1 MLENIFYVV
10 AIIGF
15 FLIVVDSTI
24 DFIKGFR
31 KKEEPEAWKKEIDK
45 LEDRIMGKFEIV
57 DLSIENLSTRTQEL
71 DEMIRWYAGELKE
84 EELKDWTYIQP
95 DGSVKISSL
104 KEEIRHEPENNNLPS
119 LWDTLKETIKNM
131 PKDTIFLTDD
141 GGVTGIDWAAD
152 EERDDKKDNE
162 ESQSE

>member
-10 AIIGF
+10 VIIGF
-15 FLIVVDSTI
+15 FLIVVDSVI

-31 KKEEPEAWKKEIDK
+31 KKEEPEAWKKEVNSLHGYVDN
-45 LEDRIMGKFEIV
+45 LEDRIMNKFEIT
-57 DLSIENLSTRTQEL
+57 DTSICNLGTRTQEL
-71 DEMIRWYAGELKE
+71 DEMIRWYSGELKE

-104 KEEIRHEPENNNLPS
+104 KGEIKHELETEEN
-119 LWDTLKETIKNM
+119 IKN
-131 PKDTIFLTDD
+131 L
-141 GGVTGIDWAAD
+141 
-152 EERDDKKDNE
+152 E

>member
-1 MLENIFYVV
+1 MVENIFYVV

-15 FLIVVDSTI
+15 FLIVVDSVI
-24 DFIKGFR
+24 DFIKEFR
-31 KKEEPEAWKKEIDK
+31 KKEESLDWKKID
-45 LEDRIMGKFEIV
+45 EFENRIMGKFEIV
-57 DLSIENLSTRTQEL
+57 DISIENLGTRTQEL

-104 KEEIRHEPENNNLPS
+104 KEEIRHEPENNDQPS
-119 LWDTLKETIKNM
+119 LWDTL
-131 PKDTIFLTDD
+131 
-141 GGVTGIDWAAD
+141 A
-152 EERDDKKDNE
+152 ERYYLNE

>member
-1 MLENIFYVV
+1 MLENIFYVI

-15 FLIVVDSTI
+15 ILIVVDSTV
-24 DFIKGFR
+24 DFIEGFKK
-31 KKEEPEAWKKEIDK
+31 KKEDPDTWKKEINN
-45 LEDRIMGKFEIV
+45 LEQRIMGKFEIV
-57 DLSIENLSTRTQEL
+57 DISIENLGTRTQEL

-104 KEEIRHEPENNNLPS
+104 KEEIKREQETEDNDVLSTLWNTLCDAYEQRKQLSEEN
-119 LWDTLKETIKNM
+119 IKNS
-131 PKDTIFLTDD
+131 
-141 GGVTGIDWAAD
+141 
-152 EERDDKKDNE
+152 E

>member
-15 FLIVVDSTI
+15 ILIVVDSAV
-24 DFIKGFR
+24 DFIEGFKK
-31 KKEEPEAWKKEIDK
+31 KKEDHDAWKKEVDE

-57 DLSIENLSTRTQEL
+57 DVSIENLGTRTQEL

-95 DGSVKISSL
+95 DGSVKITSL
-104 KEEIRHEPENNNLPS
+104 KEEIQHEPETESNDDFSTLWNS
-119 LWDTLKETIKNM
+119 LCDAYEQRKKLSEMISQTEENIKNS
-131 PKDTIFLTDD
+131 
-141 GGVTGIDWAAD
+141 
-152 EERDDKKDNE
+152 E

>member
-1 MLENIFYVV
+1 MLENIFYVI

-15 FLIVVDSTI
+15 ILIVVDSTV
-24 DFIKGFR
+24 DFIEGFR
-31 KKEEPEAWKKEIDK
+31 KKKEDPDAWKKEINSLHGYVDN
-45 LEDRIMGKFEIV
+45 LEQRIMGKFEIT
-57 DLSIENLSTRTQEL
+57 DTSIVNLGTRTQEL

-104 KEEIRHEPENNNLPS
+104 KEEIKREPETEDNDVLS
-119 LWDTLKETIKNM
+119 TLWNTLCDAYEQRKQLSEIISQAEENIKNS
-131 PKDTIFLTDD
+131 
-141 GGVTGIDWAAD
+141 
-152 EERDDKKDNE
+152 E

>member
-15 FLIVVDSTI
+15 FLIVVDSVI
-24 DFIKGFR
+24 DFIKEFR
-31 KKEEPEAWKKEIDK
+31 KKEESLDWKKID
-45 LEDRIMGKFEIV
+45 EFENRIMGKFEIV
-57 DLSIENLSTRTQEL
+57 DISIENLGTRTQEL

-104 KEEIRHEPENNNLPS
+104 KEEIRHEPENNDQPS
-119 LWDTLKETIKNM
+119 LWDTL
-131 PKDTIFLTDD
+131 
-141 GGVTGIDWAAD
+141 A
-152 EERDDKKDNE
+152 ERYYLNE

>member
-15 FLIVVDSTI
+15 ILIVVDSTV
-24 DFIKGFR
+24 DFIEGFR
-31 KKEEPEAWKKEIDK
+31 KKKEDPDGWKKEINSFHGYVDN
-45 LEDRIMGKFEIV
+45 LEQRIMGKFEIV
-57 DLSIENLSTRTQEL
+57 DISIENLATRTQEL

-104 KEEIRHEPENNNLPS
+104 KEEIKHKVETENIEDNEALFS
-119 LWDTLKETIKNM
+119 VWDALSE
-131 PKDTIFLTDD
+131 
-141 GGVTGIDWAAD
+141 
-152 EERDDKKDNE
+152 DNE